1 MYRSPRVSLVGEVA
15 KGREVGCW
23 WLGEGCQDCKLKIY
37 FRYESRQQNLT
48 KA

>member
-23 WLGEGCQDCKLKIY
+23 WLGEGCQQLGWVYLI
-37 FRYESRQQNLT
+37 R
-48 KA
+48 